1 MKIMIDS
8 NVVVDVYQDRELFA
22 DNSAS
27 VLKLSESGKVSG
39 FITASMVTDIYF
51 ILGRHIKDNDR
62 LRQLVRKLLT
72 TVTLTDVFA
81 KDVTAALDSP
91 VSDFEDAL
99 VAQCA
104 KRVRA
109 DYIVTRNEK
118 DFAKSTVPAITP
130 EDFLHKFFPA

>member
-22 DNSAS
+22 DNSAA

-39 FITASMVTDIYF
+39 FISASMITDIYF
-51 ILGRHIKDNDR
+51 ILGRHIKDDDR

-81 KDVTAALDSP
+81 KDVTASLDSP

-104 KRVRA
+104 KRVKA

-118 DFAKSTVPAITP
+118 DFAKSAVPAISP

>member
-22 DNSAS
+22 DNSAA

-39 FITASMVTDIYF
+39 FISASMITDIYF
-51 ILGRHIKDNDR
+51 ILGRHIKDDDR

-118 DFAKSTVPAITP
+118 DFTKSAVPAISP

>member
-22 DNSAS
+22 DNSAA

-39 FITASMVTDIYF
+39 FISASMITDIYF
-51 ILGRHIKDNDR
+51 ILGRHIKDDDR

-118 DFAKSTVPAITP
+118 DFAKSAVPAISP

>member
-22 DNSAS
+22 DNSAA

-39 FITASMVTDIYF
+39 FISASMITDIYF
-51 ILGRHIKDNDR
+51 ILGRHLKDDDR

-118 DFAKSTVPAITP
+118 DFAKSAVPAISP